1 MKLKEGLVIRQL
13 GSQYIVVATGMLTK
27 TFDSALR
34 FNEVGADI
42 FNLLT
47 KDTTKKKM
55 IKELKKV
62 YPDFMYQ
69 KEFVRSILKKDEVN
83 TASLENQRKILDT
96 QRKFLRKQANLLG
109 DRGPLDSISYTRWL
123 RENNKSDIS
132 EEDFKIL
139 EEESK
144 EVLQSDDVS
153 IIFFIPIEF
162 KLIDDGYRTMDED
175 QRTEVEDIMLDYIN
189 KWNLSKKTKF
199 LRGDV
204 DSRVMYCEGIIDGY
218 LLRDEK

>member
-1 MKLKEGLVIRQL
+1 MIHAIFSGCQ
-13 GSQYIVVATGMLTK
+13 G
-27 TFDSALR
+27 
-34 FNEVGADI
+34 VGKST
-42 FNLLT
+42 L
-47 KDTTKKKM
+47 

-83 TASLENQRKILDT
+83 TANLENQRKILDT

-139 EEESK
+139 EDESK